1 MSLDIIHNEE
11 DSKTND
17 IGKNQGVSWV
27 MARVNPW
34 EDYRDTNFEDRWDEY
49 YALWR
54 GIHREQDKQYK
65 SERSKL
71 ITPALQQA
79 IEATVAELEE
89 ATFGKGKWFDTA
101 DDVTDV
107 QNNQSADIKPFRDLL
122 QEDLDDAGARSNIAE
137 VFLNSAL
144 YGTGIGKLIT
154 SEKEIK
160 SVTKAPVDESGT
172 VFEAAS
178 DSKTETRV
186 ELIAI
191 SPYEFVIDPAAKSID
206 SALGCAHVFAM
217 PRHQVIQNQ
226 ADGTYDKGD
235 VGSYTGDM
243 KLFDDETS
251 ADKSAATDQVKIVEY
266 HGLFPRAYL
275 SDDLEEGEEIV
286 DLGLSNQ
293 DGNELDIEID
303 ADTDLVES
311 IVIIAN
317 DDMILRAVENANFMK
332 DRGFVAYQHDTV
344 PNRFWGRG
352 IAEKGYWPQKAND
365 TEVRARIDAMAL
377 TVRPMMGVDATRIP
391 RGANLSVQAGKT
403 ILTTGDPSQV
413 LRPFNFGAVNNQTFH
428 QSGEL
433 ERMIQMGTG
442 AMDSATPTGIS
453 PRNGTA
459 SGMSM
464 ISSGSIKRNKRTMS
478 NIERH
483 FLNPFVTKAAWRMMQ
498 FDPDRYPTQDVK
510 FKVASTLGLMAR
522 ELEQQQLTQLLQT
535 AEPNSTG
542 YWMLMK
548 SIYENSS
555 ISDREQMVQIATQ
568 KLEASMQ
575 PPQPDPLMELKAQ
588 EMKVNMEAKSISL
601 KTEAKRAQTEHMRV
615 IIEGQKADSQEA
627 KDITA
632 AMLNIAKAEAEEMGT
647 QLNLY
652 STKVDAIMKS
662 QAQAVAPEPA
672 QSTGAPNA
680 TGSPTPDGNPS
691 RPI

>member
-1 MSLDIIHNEE
+1 MGLEIVQNEE
-11 DSKTND
+11 GSESSN
-17 IGKNQGVSWV
+17 IGKDEGVSWV

-34 EDYRDTNFEDRWDEY
+34 EEYRDTNFEGRWDEY

-89 ATFGKGKWFDTA
+89 ATFGKGRWFDTY
-101 DDVTDV
+101 DDVIDV
-107 QNNQSADIKPFRDLL
+107 QTNQAQDIKPFRDLL
-122 QEDLDDAGARSNIAE
+122 QEDLDDANARSNISE

-154 SEKEIK
+154 TEKEIK
-160 SVTKAPVDESGT
+160 SVSKAPVDESET
-172 VFEAAS
+172 VFEAS
-178 DSKTETRV
+178 SESNTEVRV
-186 ELIAI
+186 ELVPV

-206 SALGCAHVFAM
+206 EALGCAHVFAM
-217 PRHQVIQNQ
+217 PRHKVIQNQ
-226 ADGTYDKGD
+226 EEGLYEEGD

-275 SDDLEEGEEIV
+275 STEVNEGEEVV
-286 DLGLSNQ
+286 DLGLSQQ
-293 DGNELDIEID
+293 DGNTLDIEID
-303 ADTDLVES
+303 AETDLVES

-317 DDMILRAVENANFMK
+317 DNMILRAVENANFMK
-332 DRGFVAYQHDTV
+332 DRAFVAYQHDTV

-413 LRPFNFGAVNNQTFH
+413 LRPFTFGQVSNQTFH

-433 ERMIQMGTG
+433 ERMVQMGTG

-483 FLNPFVTKAAWRMMQ
+483 FLNPFITKAAWRMMQ

-522 ELEQQQLTQLLQT
+522 ELEQQQLTTLLQT

-575 PPQPDPLMELKAQ
+575 PPQPDPMVQVKQQ
-588 EMKVNMEAKSISL
+588 EMQMKQQEMQAKQQATMASL
-601 KTEAKRAQTEHMRV
+601 QIEQSRAETERARV
-615 IIEGQKADSQEA
+615 MIEGQKADSAEA
-627 KDITA
+627 KDLTA
-632 AMLNIAKAEAEEMGT
+632 AMLNVAKAEAEEIGS
-647 QLNLY
+647 QINKY
-652 STKVDAIMKS
+652 SAIVDA
-662 QAQAVAPEPA
+662 QVAK
-672 QSTGAPNA
+672 STGGNNGTGTAA
-680 TGSPTPDGNPS
+680 TDGNPA
-691 RPI
+691 

>member
-1 MSLDIIHNEE
+1 MALDIVVNEE
-11 DSKTND
+11 NSESETMDNSS
-17 IGKNQGVSWV
+17 GVAWV

-54 GIHREQDKQYK
+54 GIHREQDKSRS

-89 ATFGKGKWFDTA
+89 ATFGKGKWFDTV
-101 DDVTDV
+101 DDVQDEDP
-107 QNNQSADIKPFRDLL
+107 NDIKPFRDLL
-122 QEDLDDAGARSNIAE
+122 QEDLDDAGARSNISE
-137 VFLNSAL
+137 VYLNSAL

-154 SEKEIK
+154 KEKEIK
-160 SVTKAPVDESGT
+160 SVTQEPVDESGT

-178 DSKTETRV
+178 EIKTETRV
-186 ELIAI
+186 ELVAV
-191 SPYEFVIDPAAKSID
+191 SPYEFAIDPAAKSID
-206 SALGCAHVFAM
+206 DALGCAHIFAM
-217 PRHQVIQNQ
+217 PRHQVIQKQ
-226 ADGTYDKGD
+226 KDGIYTEGD

-275 SDDLEEGEEIV
+275 DDELEEGEEIV
-286 DLGLSNQ
+286 DLGISKQ
-293 DGNELDIEID
+293 DGSVLDISID
-303 ADTDLVES
+303 EDTDLVES

-317 DDMILRAVENANFMK
+317 DNFLLRAVENANFMQ
-332 DRGFVAYQHDTV
+332 DRAFVAYQHDTV

-365 TEVRARIDAMAL
+365 AEVRARIDAMAL
-377 TVRPMMGVDATRIP
+377 TVHPMMGVDATRLP
-391 RGANLSVQAGKT
+391 RGANLSVQAGKS
-403 ILTTGDPSQV
+403 ILTTGNPRDV
-413 LRPFNFGAVNNQTFH
+413 LMPMNFGQVNNQTFH

-433 ERMIQMGTG
+433 ERMIQQGTG

-453 PRNGTA
+453 PRNSTA

-464 ISSGSIKRNKRTMS
+464 ISSGAIKRAKRTMS

-498 FDPDRYPTQDVK
+498 FDPTRYPTKDVK

-522 ELEQQQLTQLLQT
+522 ELEQQQLTTLLQT
-535 AEPNSTG
+535 TEPNGTG

-555 ISDREQMVQIATQ
+555 ISDREQMIMIATQ
-568 KLEASMQ
+568 KLEQSMQ
-575 PPQPDPLMELKAQ
+575 PPQPNPMDEILVQ
-588 EMKVNMEAKSISL
+588 EKKVNMEAKKISL
-601 KTEAKRAQTEHMRV
+601 QIEASRAKTEARRV
-615 IIEGQKADSQEA
+615 EIEAQKADSSET

-632 AMLNIAKAEAEEMGT
+632 AMLNIAKAESEELGT
-647 QLNLY
+647 QMNLY
-652 STKVDAIMKS
+652 SQRVDAIAR
-662 QAQAVAPEPA
+662 AQAPAPA
-672 QSTGAPNA
+672 QSTGVVNGTA
-680 TGSPTPDGNPS
+680 TETGNGNPA
-691 RPI
+691 

>member
-1 MSLDIIHNEE
+1 MALDIIVNEE
-11 DSKTND
+11 GSKSSD
-17 IGKNQGVSWV
+17 LDENQGVSWV

-34 EDYRDTNFEDRWDEY
+34 EDYRDTNYEDRWDEY

-54 GIHREQDKQYK
+54 GIHREQDRSRT

-89 ATFGKGKWFDTA
+89 ATFGKGRWFDTY

-107 QNNQSADIKPFRDLL
+107 QNNQAADIKPFRDLL
-122 QEDLDDAGARSNIAE
+122 QEDLDSANARSNISE

-160 SVTKAPVDESGT
+160 SVTKESVDESDT

-178 DSKTETRV
+178 ESTTETRV
-186 ELIAI
+186 ELVPV

-206 SALGCAHVFAM
+206 DALGCAHVFAM
-217 PRHQVIQNQ
+217 PRHQVLQNQ
-226 ADGTYDKGD
+226 ADGIYEEGD

-266 HGLFPRAYL
+266 HGLFPRMYL
-275 SDDLEEGEEIV
+275 SIEIEEGEEVV
-286 DLGLSNQ
+286 DLGISKQ
-293 DGNELDIEID
+293 DGNELDIQID
-303 ADTDLVES
+303 EDTDLVES

-317 DDMILRAVENANFMK
+317 DNFILRAVENENFMQ
-332 DRGFVAYQHDTV
+332 DRAFVAYQHDTV

-365 TEVRARIDAMAL
+365 AEVRARIDAMAL
-377 TVRPMMGVDATRIP
+377 TVHPMMGVDATRIP
-391 RGANLSVQAGKT
+391 RGTNLSIQAGKT
-403 ILTTGDPSQV
+403 ILTTGDPNQV
-413 LRPFNFGAVNNQTFH
+413 LRPFNFGQVSNQTFH

-442 AMDSATPTGIS
+442 AMDSATPTSIS
-453 PRNGTA
+453 GRNSTA

-464 ISSGSIKRNKRTMS
+464 ISSGAIKRAKRTMA

-483 FLNPFVTKAAWRMMQ
+483 FLTPFITKAAWRMMQ
-498 FDPDRYPTQDVK
+498 FDPKRYPVQDVK

-522 ELEQQQLTQLLQT
+522 ELEQQQLTTLLQT
-535 AEPNSTG
+535 TEPNGTG

-555 ISDREQMVQIATQ
+555 ISDREQMIQIATQ
-568 KLEASMQ
+568 KLEQSMQ
-575 PPQPDPLMELKAQ
+575 PPQPDPMAEIQMQ
-588 EMKVNMEAKSISL
+588 EIKVNMEAKSISL
-601 KTEAKRAQTEHMRV
+601 KTEATRAQTERLRV
-615 IIEGQKADSQEA
+615 LIEGKKADGQEA
-627 KDITA
+627 KDISV
-632 AMLNIAKAEAEEMGT
+632 AMLNIAKAESEEMGT
-647 QLNLY
+647 QLKTY
-652 STKVDAIMKS
+652 QARVDAIMRK
-662 QAQAVAPEPA
+662 QA
-672 QSTGAPNA
+672 QSTGAIDA
-680 TGSPTPDGNPS
+680 TEPTESTRSTERTGTSP

>member
-1 MSLDIIHNEE
+1 MGLEIVQNEE
-11 DSKTND
+11 NSETNKL
-17 IGKNQGVSWV
+17 GKDEGVSWV

-34 EDYRDTNFEDRWDEY
+34 EDYRDTNFEKRWDEY

-54 GIHREQDKQYK
+54 GIHREEDKQYK

-89 ATFGKGKWFDTA
+89 ATFGKGRWFDTY

-107 QNNQSADIKPFRDLL
+107 QSNQSADIKPFRDLL
-122 QEDLDDAGARSNIAE
+122 QEDLDDAGARSNISE

-154 SEKEIK
+154 KEKEIK
-160 SVTKAPVDESGT
+160 SVGKAPVDDSET
-172 VFEAAS
+172 VFEAS
-178 DSKTETRV
+178 SESTTEVRV
-186 ELIAI
+186 EIVPI
-191 SPYEFVIDPAAKSID
+191 SPYEFVIDPAAKDID

-217 PRHQVIQNQ
+217 PRHQVLQNQ
-226 ADGTYDKGD
+226 ADGLYEEGD

-286 DLGLSNQ
+286 DLGLSKQ
-293 DGNELDIEID
+293 DGNELDIQID
-303 ADTDLVES
+303 KDTDLVES

-317 DDMILRAVENANFMK
+317 DNMILRAVENANFMQ

-365 TEVRARIDAMAL
+365 TEVRARIDAMAP

-391 RGANLSVQAGKT
+391 RGADLSVKAGKT

-413 LRPFNFGAVNNQTFH
+413 LRPFTFGQVGNQTFH

-483 FLNPFVTKAAWRMMQ
+483 FLNPFITKAAWRMMQ
-498 FDPDRYPTQDVK
+498 FDPERYPVQDVK

-555 ISDREQMVQIATQ
+555 ISDREQMVAISTQ

-575 PPQPDPLMELKAQ
+575 PPAPDPLAQ
-588 EMKVNMEAKSISL
+588 MKQQEMEAKQQSTMVSL
-601 KTEAKRAQTEHMRV
+601 QIEKTRADTERLRV
-615 IIEGQKADSQEA
+615 MIEGQKADSQEA
-627 KDITA
+627 KDLTA
-632 AMLNIAKAEAEEMGT
+632 AMLNIAKAEAEEAGI
-647 QLNLY
+647 QLNQY
-652 STKVDAIMKS
+652 QARVDAIAK
-662 QAQAVAPEPA
+662 
-672 QSTGAPNA
+672 STGAQNGTAETAGNGA
-680 TGSPTPDGNPS
+680 TS

>member
-1 MSLDIIHNEE
+1 MALNIVQNE
-11 DSKTND
+11 DSSESSKM
-17 IGKNQGVSWV
+17 GKGEGVSWV

-34 EDYRDTNFEDRWDEY
+34 EDYRDTNYEDRWDEY

-54 GIHREQDKQYK
+54 GIHREQDKSRS

-79 IEATVAELEE
+79 VEATVAELEE
-89 ATFGKGKWFDTA
+89 ATFGKGRWFDTY
-101 DDVTDV
+101 DDVQDV
-107 QNNQSADIKPFRDLL
+107 QNNQSADVKPFRDLL
-122 QEDLDDAGARSNIAE
+122 QEDLDDANARSNISE

-154 SEKEIK
+154 REKEVK
-160 SVTKAPVDESGT
+160 SVTRESVDESNT

-178 DSKTETRV
+178 ESTTETRV
-186 ELIAI
+186 ELVPV
-191 SPYEFVIDPAAKSID
+191 SPYEFVIDPAAKNID
-206 SALGCAHVFAM
+206 DALGCAHIFAM
-217 PRHQVIQNQ
+217 PRHKVIQNQ
-226 ADGTYDKGD
+226 EDELYNEGD

-266 HGLFPRAYL
+266 HGLFPRMYL
-275 SDDLEEGEEIV
+275 DVEVNEGEEVV
-286 DLGLSNQ
+286 DLGVSRQ
-293 DGNELDIEID
+293 DGNELDISID
-303 ADTDLVES
+303 EDTDLVES

-317 DDMILRAVENANFMK
+317 DNFILRAVENENFMQ
-332 DRGFVAYQHDTV
+332 DRAFVAYQHDTV

-365 TEVRARIDAMAL
+365 AEVRARIDAMAL
-377 TVRPMMGVDATRIP
+377 TVHPMMGVDATRLP
-391 RGANLSVQAGKT
+391 RGANLSVQAGKS
-403 ILTTGDPSQV
+403 ILTTGNPRDV
-413 LRPFNFGAVNNQTFH
+413 LMPMNFGQVSNQTFH

-433 ERMIQMGTG
+433 ERMVQMGTG

-464 ISSGSIKRNKRTMS
+464 ISSGAIKRAKRTMA

-483 FLNPFVTKAAWRMMQ
+483 FLAPFITKAAWRMMQ
-498 FDPDRYPTQDVK
+498 FDPERYPTQDVK

-522 ELEQQQLTQLLQT
+522 ELEQQQLTTLLQT
-535 AEPNSTG
+535 TEPNGTG

-555 ISDREQMVQIATQ
+555 ISDREQMIEIATQ
-568 KLEASMQ
+568 KLQESMQ
-575 PPQPDPLMELKAQ
+575 PPQPDPMAQLKQQ
-588 EMKVNMEAKSISL
+588 EMQMKMESQKISL
-601 KTEAKRAQTEHMRV
+601 QIEQTRAETERMRV
-615 IIEGQKADSQEA
+615 TIEAQKADSQEA

-632 AMLNIAKAEAEEMGT
+632 AMLNVAKAESEEIGT
-647 QLNLY
+647 QINTY
-652 STKVDAIMKS
+652 QAKVDAIAK
-662 QAQAVAPEPA
+662 
-672 QSTGAPNA
+672 STGAQNA
-680 TGSPTPDGNPS
+680 TGTTGTNGATA
-691 RPI
+691 

>member
-1 MSLDIIHNEE
+1 MGLEIVQNEE
-11 DSKTND
+11 GSESSK
-17 IGKNQGVSWV
+17 IGKDEGVSWV
-27 MARVNPW
+27 MARVDPW
-34 EDYRDTNFEDRWDEY
+34 EDYRNTNFEGRWDEY

-89 ATFGKGKWFDTA
+89 ATFGKGRWFDTY
-101 DDVTDV
+101 DDVKDV
-107 QNNQSADIKPFRDLL
+107 NTNQSADIKPFRDLL
-122 QEDLDDAGARSNIAE
+122 QEDLDDSNARSNISE

-154 SEKEIK
+154 KEKEIK
-160 SVTKAPVDESGT
+160 SVTKEPVDESNT

-178 DSKTETRV
+178 ESVTEVRV
-186 ELIAI
+186 ELVPV
-191 SPYEFVIDPAAKSID
+191 SPYEFVIDPAAKSVD
-206 SALGCAHVFAM
+206 DALGCAHVFAM
-217 PRHQVIQNQ
+217 PRHQVLQNQ
-226 ADGTYDKGD
+226 EDGLYAEGD

-275 SDDLEEGEEIV
+275 STEISEGEEVV
-286 DLGLSNQ
+286 DLGLSQQ

-303 ADTDLVES
+303 EDTDLVES

-317 DDMILRAVENANFMK
+317 DNFILRAVENENFMQ
-332 DRGFVAYQHDTV
+332 DRAFVSYQHDTV

-413 LRPFNFGAVNNQTFH
+413 LRPFTFGQVGNQTFH

-433 ERMIQMGTG
+433 ERMVQMGTG

-453 PRNGTA
+453 ARNSTA

-464 ISSGSIKRNKRTMS
+464 ISSGAIKRAKRTMA

-483 FLNPFVTKAAWRMMQ
+483 FLTPFITKAAWRMMQ
-498 FDPDRYPTQDVK
+498 FDPERYPTQDVK

-522 ELEQQQLTQLLQT
+522 ELEQQQLTTLLQT
-535 AEPNSTG
+535 TEPNGTG

-555 ISDREQMVQIATQ
+555 ISDREQMIQIATQ
-568 KLEASMQ
+568 KLEQSMQ
-575 PPQPDPLMELKAQ
+575 PPQPDPMAQLKQQ
-588 EMKVNMEAKSISL
+588 EMQMKMESQKISL
-601 KTEAKRAQTEHMRV
+601 QIEQTRAETERMRV
-615 IIEGQKADSQEA
+615 TIEAQKADSQEA

-632 AMLNIAKAEAEEMGT
+632 AMLNVAKAESEEIGT
-647 QLNLY
+647 QINTY
-652 STKVDAIMKS
+652 RAKVDAITR
-662 QAQAVAPEPA
+662 A
-672 QSTGAPNA
+672 QSTGAQNE
-680 TGSPTPDGNPS
+680 TGRTTTDGTTA
-691 RPI
+691 